1 LEIYLFYAGT
11 RFDSGS
17 PVSGFPAPGQIV
29 WGQLFHDGLNYF
41 GLSDLSELLSMY
53 EPI

>member
-1 LEIYLFYAGT
+1 LEIHLFNNGT
-11 RFDSGS
+11 RFDSDS

-29 WGQLFHDGLNYF
+29 WGQLFHDGYPYGMF
-41 GLSDLSELLSMY
+41 SDLPELLSMY

>member
-11 RFDSGS
+11 RFDSYS
-17 PVSGFPAPGQIV
+17 PVSGFPAAGQIV
-29 WGQLFHDGLNYF
+29 WGQLFHDGYPYGMF
-41 GLSDLSELLSMY
+41 SDLPELLSMY